1 MRVFQIPGL
10 AGILLLPL
18 LLIVITGSAV
28 GQQSSGNHTSQ
39 SLFHLYDQL
48 FQVDSRLISGN
59 FYQDPTPKS
68 TEGHPYFGAD
78 QWNNG
83 SVVIRGVEF
92 DSLQLRYD
100 IYTNELVINTL
111 NFNNTN
117 LQVAL
122 NKLNISSFTMNGKKF
137 IPFPPSEAKTSG
149 QFCEVLSEGPA
160 TLLLMQTKSLIVP
173 ANGNS
178 IFSYDTYSR
187 MYLLVKEKLNVY
199 QGKHTLFRTFP
210 ECKTLLQ
217 NHIRT
222 EKLKFRIG
230 KFDSHARLV
239 NYCNTLLTLKK

>member
-1 MRVFQIPGL
+1 MRVLTIPGL
-10 AGILLLPL
+10 AGIILLPL
-18 LLIVITGSAV
+18 LLLVTTGSV
-28 GQQSSGNHTSQ
+28 LCQPSSGSNTSQ
-39 SLFHLYDQL
+39 TLFHHYDKL

-68 TEGHPYFGAD
+68 TDGHPFFGGD

-111 NFNNTN
+111 NFNNTA

-122 NKLNISSFTMNGKKF
+122 NKLNISEFTMSGMKF
-137 IPFPPSEAKTSG
+137 IPFPSG
-149 QFCEVLSEGPA
+149 EVKANSQFSEVLSEGSA
-160 TLLLMQTKSLIVP
+160 TLLLVQTKSLIVP

-178 IFSYDTYSR
+178 LFSFDTYSR
-187 MYLLVKEKLNVY
+187 MYLLVNKELRVY
-199 QGKHTLFRTFP
+199 KAKRTLFQAFP
-210 ECKTLLQ
+210 EYKSQLQ
-217 NHIRT
+217 NYIRT
-222 EKLKFRIG
+222 EKLKFRSG

-239 NYCNTLLTLKK
+239 NYCNTLLTVKK